1 MRGSAL
7 TPSSHLF
14 KDPDRDRRQCFRFPA
29 RLDDGE
35 SRPGEREQQGGHPR
49 AGDGHMQPD
58 AARGGLA
65 PQFLADDPPR
75 PQQTLEAADID
86 GHQFVAVPFVAW
98 RELLRDVD
106 ERAR

>member
-1 MRGSAL
+1 MCPLQGRTRVGPY
-7 TPSSHLF
+7 TVVHLF
-14 KDPDRDRRQCFRFPA
+14 KDPDRDRRQRFRFPA

-49 AGDGHMQPD
+49 AGDRHMQPD

-75 PQQTLEAADID
+75 PQQTLEAAD
-86 GHQFVAVPFVAW
+86 
-98 RELLRDVD
+98 VD
-106 ERAR
+106 DTRSSRCRS